1 MLALLWIPSWA
12 LAIIPSWG
20 LSVKGAP
27 MVAFVANAD
36 IAAGEQITYD
46 YRGRL
51 HAIYCEKNIPTF
63 KAMGPLAPAQLAA
76 LQKL

>member
-1 MLALLWIPSWA
+1 M
-12 LAIIPSWG
+12 G
-20 LSVKGAP
+20 DQGAP
-27 MVAFVANAD
+27 MVAFVANKD
-36 IAAGEQITYD
+36 IAAGEQITFD

-63 KAMGPLAPAQLAA
+63 TAMGPLPAASLAA